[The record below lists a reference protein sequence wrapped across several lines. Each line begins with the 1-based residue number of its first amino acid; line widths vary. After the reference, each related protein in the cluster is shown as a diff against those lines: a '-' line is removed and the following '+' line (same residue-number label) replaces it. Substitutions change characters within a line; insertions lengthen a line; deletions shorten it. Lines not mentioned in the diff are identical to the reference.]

1 MLVNVYKRMYEMK
14 QFTAIK
20 LWLGLACLVPCALL
34 FAKPFSSIN
43 TLFGDDNQSLGKVEM
58 PKDVQQL
65 TDFASKFG
73 FLPPLNW
80 KLAFS
85 EMQGEMFMAEF
96 IPANESL
103 NDWSGLV
110 CMQGFKG
117 LANDIEPQKFLDGMA
132 DTYKE
137 HCEGKVV
144 YNVLGT
150 SEVEGLDAV
159 HGILGCTVMP
169 NIHHASMFVEK
180 GFATIP
186 KGEIGYFTVVSGSQ
200 DLYLIHKSIR
210 VAVFRENEPP
220 LDANNYREFMAN
232 P

>member
-1 MLVNVYKRMYEMK
+1 MKPSAVNL
-14 QFTAIK
+14 F
-20 LWLGLACLVPCALL
+20 WLTLACLIP
-34 FAKPFSSIN
+34 FASLSANPFPAQN
-43 TLFGDDNQSLGKVEM
+43 TIFGDENTTIGKVEM

-73 FLPPLNW
+73 FLPPLSW
-80 KLAFS
+80 KLAFH

-103 NDWSGLV
+103 NNWSGLV

-117 LANDIEPQKFLDGMA
+117 LANDIEPQVFLDGMA

-137 HCEGKVV
+137 HCEGQVV
-144 YNVLGT
+144 YTVLGA
-150 SEVEGLDAV
+150 SEVEGLKAV

-169 NIHHASMFVEK
+169 NIHHKSIFVDK
-180 GFATIP
+180 TFSTVP
-186 KGEIGYFTVVSGSQ
+186 KGEIGYFTVVSGAE

-210 VAVFRENEPP
+210 TAVFKENKPP
-220 LDANNYREFMAN
+220 LDATNYRDFMAN
-232 P
+232 N